1 MKLIESDHSGRFG
14 LAYYENDLNDSRAT
28 GYQNYK
34 DDDTK
39 DDDDYPVLAK
49 FAQNVIIVRDSVL
62 SSSV

>member
-1 MKLIESDHSGRFG
+1 MNLIESDHSVRFG
-14 LAYYENDLNDSRAT
+14 LVCYENDLNDSRASDH
-28 GYQNYK
+28 QNYK

-49 FAQNVIIVRDSVL
+49 FAQNVIIVRDNVL